1 MTPIFGRLA
10 ATCVSVLALAH
21 AMQVGASTP
30 NVAAPS
36 SVPSQGYPA
45 IAKAPAGAPNI
56 LLVLTDDVGF
66 GAASTFGGP
75 VPTPN
80 LDRLAAQG
88 LKYNQFHTTA
98 MCSPTRAALL
108 TGRNHHAVNMGSL
121 TDFPQPEPGYNGM
134 MPKSAATVAEVLRE
148 NGYNTA
154 FLGKHHDMPH
164 GPFSSAGPRDFWPTS
179 MGFEYFFGFLG
190 SDTDQWRPTLYRNS
204 LRVIDDKLEPILDQR
219 MVDEAIG
226 WIHQQKAADPD
237 KPFFLYF
244 APGSAHT
251 PHQAPADW
259 IARFRGKFA
268 GGWEEAARQTL
279 SRQKAMGLVPKNTQL
294 PVWSADIPK
303 WSSLRPEERALQE
316 RMMEAF
322 AAQLSF
328 QDAQFGRILDELD
341 RMGQRDNTLIVFVEG
356 DNGPDSAGS
365 PEGSLAE
372 ASEHANRRL
381 TPAER
386 WTRIDAI
393 GGPLVH
399 SNYGTGWAQAMSTPF
414 PFYKQIASHLGGTR
428 NGAVIS
434 WPKGIAQTGLRT
446 QYHHVI
452 DVFPTLLH
460 AAGVEAPA
468 QVDGLPQQPVDGVD
482 MTYSFANPAAPSDR
496 KVQYYEMLGN
506 RAIYADGWM
515 ASTTPQRRPWQMASG
530 PSDDAN
536 LAPDYK
542 WELYNLKIDFN
553 QTHDLAK
560 ANPKQLARMQQLF
573 DVEARRNHVYPLDDR
588 TGIARSGS
596 AVRAYVPARS
606 HYEYWGKG
614 ISLPGDVA
622 PPLGG
627 RAFRVSADVTIGD
640 GVLAAVG
647 SNLGGWSFG
656 VENGHP
662 AVHHGLSAL
671 VSDQFSLIAPGA
683 LPPGQTARLD
693 FDFDYAGGGFGKGGI
708 VRIFVDGK
716 QVAEKPLERSMV
728 IQDGFNENFDVGFDG
743 GVPVAETPGRSN
755 AYTAELRK
763 LTVDLGPPGQARAGQ

>member
-1 MTPIFGRLA
+1 MFQQVWRALA
-10 ATCVSVLALAH
+10 AGISAFALVQAPQ
-21 AMQVGASTP
+21 AGAQE
-30 NVAAPS
+30 A
-36 SVPSQGYPA
+36 SVPAAGAAQGYPA
-45 IAKAPAGAPNI
+45 IAKAPANAPNI

-80 LDRLAAQG
+80 LDRLAARG

-121 TDFPQPEPGYNGM
+121 TDFPQPVPGYNGM

-164 GPFSSAGPRDFWPTS
+164 GPFSSAGPRDYWPTS
-179 MGFEYFFGFLG
+179 LGFEYFFGFLG

-204 LRVIDDKLEPILDQR
+204 VRVADDKAQPILDQR
-219 MVDEAIG
+219 MADEAIG

-237 KPFFLYF
+237 KPFFLYY

-259 IARFRGKFA
+259 MARFKRKFA
-268 GGWEEAARQTL
+268 GGWEEIARQTL
-279 SRQKAMGLVPKNTQL
+279 ARQKAMGLVPKTVQL
-294 PVWSADIPK
+294 PIWSTDIPK

-365 PEGSLAE
+365 PEGSLGE
-372 ASEHANRRL
+372 VSEIANRRL
-381 TPAER
+381 TPEER

-434 WPKGIAQTGLRT
+434 WPKGIAGTGLRT

-460 AAGVEAPA
+460 AAGVQAPA
-468 QVDGLPQQPVDGVD
+468 QVDGVQQQPIDGVD
-482 MTYSFANPAAPSDR
+482 MTYSFASPAAPSTH

-506 RAIYADGWM
+506 RAIYSDGWL
-515 ASTTPQRRPWQMASG
+515 ASTTPQRKPWQMASG
-530 PSDDAN
+530 PHGDVN

-542 WELYNLKIDFN
+542 WELYNLKVDFN
-553 QTHDLAK
+553 QTQDLAQS
-560 ANPKQLARMQQLF
+560 NPQQLARMQQLF
-573 DVEARRNHVYPLDDR
+573 DAEARRNHVYPLDDR
-588 TGIARSGS
+588 TGPARSGT
-596 AVRAYVPARS
+596 AVRSYVPART

-614 ISLPGDVA
+614 ISLPADVA
-622 PPLGG
+622 PALGG
-627 RAFRVSADVTIGD
+627 RAFRVHADVTVGE
-640 GVLAAVG
+640 GVLAAIG

-656 VENGHP
+656 IENGRP

-671 VSDQFSLIAPGA
+671 LSDQFSLVAPDA
-683 LPPGQTARLD
+683 LATGRDAQVD
-693 FDFDYAGGGFGKGGI
+693 YDFDYAGGGFGKGGV

-716 QVAEKPLERSMV
+716 QVAEKPLARSMAM
-728 IQDGFNENFDVGFDG
+728 QDGFNENFDIGFDG
-743 GVPVAETPGRSN
+743 GVPVAETPDRSN
-755 AYTAELRK
+755 AYTGELRK
-763 LTVDLGPPGQARAGQ
+763 LTVDLGPLGQARPHQ